1 MPRMQY
7 SLITET
13 FSLESKT
20 VFKKPTLCQ
29 QILGTGRMG
38 GEGNEDR
45 HGTHNTTGDTNKQ
58 KFSLTQRQ
66 FLVGSPE
73 SPAKK

>member
-1 MPRMQY
+1 MPAN
-7 SLITET
+7 
-13 FSLESKT
+13 LED
-20 VFKKPTLCQ
+20 
-29 QILGTGRMG
+29 REEG

>member
-1 MPRMQY
+1 MPAN
-7 SLITET
+7 
-13 FSLESKT
+13 
-20 VFKKPTLCQ
+20 
-29 QILGTGRMG
+29 LGDREEG

-45 HGTHNTTGDTNKQ
+45 HGTHNTTGDTNKNKQ
-58 KFSLTQRQ
+58 KLSLMQRQ